1 MSKIVQ
7 SYGFLGWFL
16 GPLLKISL
24 PLMKNVLKSLAKS
37 ALVPFGLTAAAS
49 ATYAGIQKK
58 VFGSGMT
65 TLVISNDEMND
76 VLLINGLSEA
86 IKNETKEQKGGFLG
100 ILFGALGARLLENLL
115 PSTGVIRAGEGK
127 IISGEGTIR
136 AGQDFN
142 CFPIL

>member
-1 MSKIVQ
+1 
-7 SYGFLGWFL
+7 
-16 GPLLKISL
+16 
-24 PLMKNVLKSLAKS
+24 MKNVLKSLAKS

-127 IISGEGTIR
+127 IRSGEGTIR

-142 CFPIL
+142 CCPIL